1 MTDEPKHN
9 DETSHG
15 EQQPSSN
22 RYILIAALAFVAV
35 VAIYIVKTNL
45 ESPKSEEVAA
55 TQDNNSRILEDGQ
68 QSGAMDPDAQ
78 RAELEHQI
86 EHIKDIL
93 KKDSTNFDAWAA
105 LGNMYFDASRH
116 EDAITHYRAAL
127 KLKPDDIHV
136 LTDMATMLRAAGRS
150 DTAVTVLNHVI
161 QLDSTL
167 TQAWFNLGVI
177 QSFDLK
183 NQKEALYAWKKFIA
197 LSPPS
202 EHTDA
207 VNREIERLE
216 KELGS

>member
-1 MTDEPKHN
+1 MTEETKHSA
-9 DETSHG
+9 EISH
-15 EQQPSSN
+15 EEVQPSSN
-22 RYILIAALAFVAV
+22 RYILIAVLAFAAV

-45 ESPKSEEVAA
+45 EAPKTEQVAA
-55 TQDNNSRILEDGQ
+55 TQDNNSRIPDGNQ
-68 QSGAMDPDAQ
+68 QAGAMDPEAQ

-105 LGNMYFDASRH
+105 LGNMYFDASMH

-136 LTDMATMLRAAGRS
+136 LTDMATMLRASGRS

-207 VNREIERLE
+207 VNKEIARLE